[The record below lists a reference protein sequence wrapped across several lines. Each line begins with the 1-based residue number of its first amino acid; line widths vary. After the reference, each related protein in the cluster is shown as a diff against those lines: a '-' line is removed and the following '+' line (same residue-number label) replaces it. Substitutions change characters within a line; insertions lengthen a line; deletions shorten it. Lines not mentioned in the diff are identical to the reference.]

1 VIKVA
6 RLPPK
11 DPQTVLALQ
20 NINLPNSKEMRHGT
34 EETLKVLT
42 YDTYLRREEGHSK
55 EYRGKNGGGSSR

>member
-20 NINLPNSKEMRHGT
+20 NINLPNSKENRHGI
-34 EETLKVLT
+34 EETLKALT
-42 YDTYLRREEGHSK
+42 YDTYPRQEEGRSK
-55 EYRGKNGGGSSR
+55 ERRDINDGGSSR